1 MVFMQR
7 YVFITAFFILVA
19 LPCFAAEST
28 ANASCPVII
37 DYFYEAGCADCFRV
51 KNHVM
56 PDLKEIFEGF
66 YVINNYDVGV
76 KSNIIRLA
84 TYQEKVNIVSN
95 KPVMMVVDYKYVF
108 NGFDAIKASLL
119 KQMDECIAERQEA
132 NWKAPEAIE
141 IKDGIVE
148 NRIEKFTVPIVMTA
162 GFLDGLNP
170 CAIASL
176 VFFMSLLA
184 VAKIKGRGLML
195 MGISFCL
202 ASFLTYTAL
211 GFGLLRA
218 LHLLSGFP
226 MMRHIIDIG
235 MIAVLGIFALMSFR
249 DAYRYRMTGDPD
261 DVTLQLPESIK
272 LRIRRIMRWGMGKR
286 DIRQNL
292 QNEQNTEISMGAIAV
307 GGIIIGTL
315 VTALESICTGQ
326 MYVPTLVV
334 MAKSGMAKAWGYL
347 LLYNLM
353 FILPLVVVF
362 ILTYFGLRTPTLL
375 EWSKKNVVISK
386 VLLGSFFLVLAVL
399 VMAL

>member
-1 MVFMQR
+1 MVSIQKYAFAT
-7 YVFITAFFILVA
+7 VLFISTV
-19 LPCFAAEST
+19 LPCFAAESNIT
-28 ANASCPVII
+28 ASSPVVI

-51 KNHVM
+51 KNQVM
-56 PDLKEIFEGF
+56 PDLQERFEGF
-66 YVINNYDVGV
+66 FTINNYDVGV
-76 KSNIIRLA
+76 KSNVIRLA
-84 TYQEKVNIVSN
+84 TYQEKLNIVSN

-108 NGFDAIKASLL
+108 NGFDAIKANLL
-119 KQMDECIAERQEA
+119 KQMDECIAERQETG
-132 NWKAPEAIE
+132 WKAPEVIE
-141 IKDGIVE
+141 IRDGAVADKL
-148 NRIEKFTVPIVMTA
+148 EKFTEPIVMTA

-184 VAKIKGRGLML
+184 VAKVKGRGLML

-211 GFGLLRA
+211 GFGLLRT
-218 LHLLSGFP
+218 LHLFSGFP

-249 DAYRYRMTGDPD
+249 DAYRYRMTGNPN
-261 DVTLQLPESIK
+261 DVALQLPEGIK
-272 LRIRRIMRWGMGKR
+272 RRIHAIMKEG
-286 DIRQNL
+286 
-292 QNEQNTEISMGAIAV
+292 ISVRSLVV
-307 GGIIIGTL
+307 GGIVIGVL
-315 VTALESICTGQ
+315 VTALESVCTGQ

-334 MAKSGMAKAWGYL
+334 MAKSGMSKAWGYL

-375 EWSKKNVVISK
+375 EWSKKNVVVSK

-399 VMAL
+399 VMML